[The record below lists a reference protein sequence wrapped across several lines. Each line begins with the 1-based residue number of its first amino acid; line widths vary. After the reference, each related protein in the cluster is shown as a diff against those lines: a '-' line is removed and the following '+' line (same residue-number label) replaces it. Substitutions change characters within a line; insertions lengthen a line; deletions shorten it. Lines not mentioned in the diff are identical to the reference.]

1 MLQQEKLNYLEQ
13 IAHGFAEHFGRN
25 CEIVIH
31 KIDHDNLNHSIVAI
45 EHGHVSSRQVG
56 DGASKV
62 VLEALKKD
70 PKTLKD
76 RYNYQTKT
84 ADGRI
89 LKSSTIY
96 IKNELEKLEAIFSIN
111 YDVSSLIAAES
122 TISNL
127 IITSD
132 APEQKEANLIPNN
145 VNDLLDDLIEESV
158 KLVGKPVAL
167 MNKDDKVAAIQF
179 LNEKGAFLIQK
190 SGDKVSNYFNIS
202 KYTLYNYIG

>member
-1 MLQQEKLNYLEQ
+1 MLQQEKLFFLEQ
-13 IAHGFAEHFGRN
+13 IAHGLAQHFGRN

-31 KIDHDNLNHSIVAI
+31 KIDHDNLTHSIVAI
-45 EHGHVSSRQVG
+45 ENGQVSSRKVG

-70 PKTLKD
+70 PKTLEDK
-76 RYNYQTKT
+76 YNYQVKT
-84 ADGRI
+84 ADGRV
-89 LKSSTIY
+89 LKSTTIY
-96 IKNELEKLEAIFSIN
+96 IKNELNELDAIFSIN
-111 YDVSSLIAAES
+111 YDISSLIAIES

-127 IITSD
+127 IMTNETTED
-132 APEQKEANLIPNN
+132 KETNLIPNN
-145 VNDLLDDLIEESV
+145 VNDLLDNLIEESV
-158 KLVGKPVAL
+158 KLVGKPVSL